1 MSHPTMPQQRNLAG
15 VEAASMAGSV
25 EAAQRAAA
33 AATYRRPS
41 HILIVSDDAPQLGA
55 TIDFLRSQLFRV
67 TLASGWQGYYHAQ
80 AWRPDIILVDGAM
93 HDMDP
98 FMMGRLLM
106 QTPDTQSI
114 PLIFLLE
121 RESQAASRE
130 AFSLGAIDCVA
141 KPVYP
146 EELLARISIHLR
158 SKPGRDADIA
168 PRSRTPASEELL
180 LRNALNAI
188 AQDVGSIH
196 TVRQL
201 ARQVGTNERKLSALF
216 KSKMGKSAHK
226 VIFGQKME
234 TARRLLAQTGMP
246 VREVGNHVGF
256 RSVCNFSVAFH
267 RDHGMTP
274 TAYRRQARLGG
285 NRSKAA
291 DTVMAPGAGM
301 DETVQSTASRQEGA
315 SD

>member
-1 MSHPTMPQQRNLAG
+1 MSYPTVSESRATPSLDVAPL
-15 VEAASMAGSV
+15 SGSSN
-25 EAAQRAAA
+25 AAQHSAAPA
-33 AATYRRPS
+33 SYRRPS
-41 HILIVSDDAPQLGA
+41 HVLIVSDDASQLRAA
-55 TIDFLRSQLFRV
+55 TDFLRNQLFRV

-114 PLIFLLE
+114 PIIFLLDPE
-121 RESQAASRE
+121 RQSASRE
-130 AFSLGAIDCVA
+130 AFSLGAIDCIA

-146 EELLARISIHLR
+146 EELLARLSLHLR
-158 SKPGRDADIA
+158 RTPCRDEYAVQRA
-168 PRSRTPASEELL
+168 RTPAAEELL

-188 AQDVGSIH
+188 SQDVGSIH

-216 KSKMGKSAHK
+216 KSRMGKSAHK

-246 VREVGNHVGF
+246 IREVANHVGF

-267 RDHGMTP
+267 RDHGITP
-274 TAYRRQARLGG
+274 SGYRRQARSPSNG
-285 NRSKAA
+285 AA
-291 DTVMAPGAGM
+291 SAQRDIEPAQAPDRDLA
-301 DETVQSTASRQEGA
+301 
-315 SD
+315 

>member
-1 MSHPTMPQQRNLAG
+1 MGMPLSLPTAYPASSCGEAVSIQGDDVSQSTLSEPRIAPNLESVPMSKTADVSQRNALPT
-15 VEAASMAGSV
+15 
-25 EAAQRAAA
+25 
-33 AATYRRPS
+33 TYRRPS
-41 HILIVSDDAPQLGA
+41 HVLIVSDDASQLHA
-55 TIDFLRSQLFRV
+55 TTDFLRNQLFRV

-80 AWRPDIILVDGAM
+80 AWRPDIILVDGSM

-121 RESQAASRE
+121 QQRQAASRE
-130 AFSLGAIDCVA
+130 AFSLGAIDCIT
-141 KPVYP
+141 KPIYP
-146 EELLARISIHLR
+146 EELLARISVHLR
-158 SKPGRDADIA
+158 RTPVRDENSA
-168 PRSRTPASEELL
+168 PRMRAPVAEELL

-188 AQDVGSIH
+188 ATDVGSIH

-201 ARQVGTNERKLSALF
+201 ARQIGTNERKLTALF
-216 KSKMGKSAHK
+216 KTKMGKSAHK

-246 VREVGNHVGF
+246 VREVANHVGF

-267 RDHGMTP
+267 RDHGITP
-274 TAYRRQARLGG
+274 SGYRRQTRATEGG
-285 NRSKAA
+285 TESI
-291 DTVMAPGAGM
+291 
-301 DETVQSTASRQEGA
+301 
-315 SD
+315 

>member
-1 MSHPTMPQQRNLAG
+1 M
-15 VEAASMAGSV
+15 
-25 EAAQRAAA
+25 
-33 AATYRRPS
+33 
-41 HILIVSDDAPQLGA
+41 
-55 TIDFLRSQLFRV
+55 DFLRSHLFRV

-80 AWRPDIILVDGAM
+80 AWRPDIILLDGAM

-106 QTPDTQSI
+106 QTPDTQTI
-114 PLIFLLE
+114 PLVFLLDRE
-121 RESQAASRE
+121 RQAASQE
-130 AFSLGAIDCVA
+130 AFSLGAIDCIA

-146 EELLARISIHLR
+146 EELLARISVHLR
-158 SKPGRDADIA
+158 SKPARDADA
-168 PRSRTPASEELL
+168 DATPRSRTPASEGLL

-201 ARQVGTNERKLSALF
+201 ARQIGTNERKLSALF

-226 VIFGQKME
+226 VIFGKKME

-246 VREVGNHVGF
+246 VREVANHVGF

-267 RDHGMTP
+267 RDQGITP
-274 TAYRRQARLGG
+274 SGYRRQSRAGG
-285 NRSKAA
+285 AQPTTASTAQPPQGTDEDR
-291 DTVMAPGAGM
+291 
-301 DETVQSTASRQEGA
+301 DETVG
-315 SD
+315 

>member
-1 MSHPTMPQQRNLAG
+1 MRYPTISEPRIAPGLDSASLAG
-15 VEAASMAGSV
+15 SSGAIQSSALP
-25 EAAQRAAA
+25 
-33 AATYRRPS
+33 ATHRRPC
-41 HILIVSDDAPQLGA
+41 HILIVSDDAINLRA
-55 TIDFLRSQLFRV
+55 TTDFLRNQLFRV

-114 PLIFLLE
+114 PLIFLLDQE
-121 RESQAASRE
+121 RQTASRE
-130 AFSLGAIDCVA
+130 AFSLGAIDCLT

-146 EELLARISIHLR
+146 EELLARISVHLR
-158 SKPGRDADIA
+158 
-168 PRSRTPASEELL
+168 RTPSRDTTSTQRSHTPAAEELL

-188 AQDVGSIH
+188 AADVGSIH

-216 KSKMGKSAHK
+216 KSRMGKSAHK

-234 TARRLLAQTGMP
+234 TARRLLSQTGMP
-246 VREVGNHVGF
+246 VREVANHVGF

-267 RDHGMTP
+267 RDQGITP
-274 TAYRRQARLGG
+274 SGYRRQARAAG
-285 NRSKAA
+285 NIGATA
-291 DTVMAPGAGM
+291 DKDLAGM
-301 DETVQSTASRQEGA
+301 QDDDDFEQEDQTDA
-315 SD
+315 